1 MRSHTEVPNPINDV
15 TCSLCARIIF
25 FFLDQVQAA
34 EVGELEKDLLEQLDD
49 ESEKKCDFLV
59 ENTEEVKQLNKTSD
73 DQSRKADIKND
84 SILDQDSL
92 DSKVGKDDNIKN
104 DLTKNEKANKANDDG
119 KEDDELAAMA
129 AAYDVDVDALNEIDV
144 QVDEEDEDMFAMD
157 EDDFENDFEDD
168 FADEVDESDMQGI
181 VFRYLQIISYV
192 MVISI
197 MQILFSQ
204 FLLTCKGTFH
214 SNTTT
219 KKNIYFFLCLIH
231 T

>member
-1 MRSHTEVPNPINDV
+1 MFTLRKNYI
-15 TCSLCARIIF
+15 L

-34 EVGELEKDLLEQLDD
+34 EVGELEKDLLEQLDE

-73 DQSRKADIKND
+73 DQSRRADVKND

-129 AAYDVDVDALNEIDV
+129 AAYDVDVDALNETDF

-181 VFRYLQIISYV
+181 VFRCLQNIGDFNFADFV
-192 MVISI
+192 FVIFIDILRGLSI
-197 MQILFSQ
+197 LILE
-204 FLLTCKGTFH
+204 L
-214 SNTTT
+214 
-219 KKNIYFFLCLIH
+219 KKNIFFFF
-231 T
+231 